1 MAFMLSGQ
9 EIHEWL
15 GTGMLALFIIHHA
28 LNRSWLRSMGR
39 GKYTPL
45 RVIQTALVVS
55 VSLSMLG
62 SLFSGSMMS
71 RYVFGFLPIHGGMA
85 FARMLHMLSAYW
97 GFIFL
102 SAHLGL
108 HRWMLMGMVMRAM
121 SLKTGS
127 VVRTFTHRI
136 LACGIAVYGVYVFGK
151 HHIADYLLW
160 RSMFVFFDYEQPPL
174 QFLGEYLAMMGLW
187 VFLVH
192 VPPGN
197 TAQLAA
203 WIQREA
209 GSLCYYIPWG
219 NLCFFYQ
226 DFRQSPS
233 LIPLG
238 TVSSGLEH
246 LEQLDTVASV
256 TAEPIE

>member
-1 MAFMLSGQ
+1 MMKPKQFLKIGVDLLMTVLLLFLMAFMLSGQ

-28 LNRSWLRSMGR
+28 LNRSWLRRIDR

-45 RVIQTALVVS
+45 RVIQTALVVL
-55 VSLSMLG
+55 VSLSMLN
-62 SLFSGSMMS
+62 SMVSGIMMS

-108 HRWMLMGMVMRAM
+108 HWGMLMGMVRRAM

-127 VVRTFTHRI
+127 VVRTFTLRI
-136 LACGIAVYGVYVFGK
+136 LACGIAVYGVYAFGK
-151 HHIADYLLW
+151 HHIADYLIW

-187 VFLVH
+187 IFLVH
-192 VPPGN
+192 YAVRLLQKRRIHTVKTPPG
-197 TAQLAA
+197 
-203 WIQREA
+203 
-209 GSLCYYIPWG
+209 
-219 NLCFFYQ
+219 
-226 DFRQSPS
+226 
-233 LIPLG
+233 
-238 TVSSGLEH
+238 
-246 LEQLDTVASV
+246 EQGGK
-256 TAEPIE
+256 P